1 MVPYRIRVIVFDA
14 AQPLCHIGLNTLYG
28 CWHVPAITASG
39 GWRVVLVARF
49 LRYILLLRR
58 GIYRCTERY
67 ILKAST
73 VYTRESYDVQEQ

>member
-39 GWRVVLVARF
+39 GWRVVLVARCFCCWYLF
-49 LRYILLLRR
+49 LHIVDLFLHIVDLF
-58 GIYRCTERY
+58 
-67 ILKAST
+67 L
-73 VYTRESYDVQEQ
+73 QML